1 MSIDEISMVG
11 SRMFSHIN
19 RRLQQIFRS
28 TTFFGGLSVIVVGDL
43 KQLAP
48 VGDQWIFQP
57 SKMNG
62 LQELAGT
69 LLWELFEHFELKKK
83 KKIMRQ
89 RDDLLFATAL
99 NNLANGTLTP
109 EDKALFNSRCFKP
122 CPPDFTKSI
131 TLFATNI
138 AVCKHNETALNKMTT
153 KGDVFTAIDTVLG
166 EGTQSTKDDLFKS
179 IENVRS

>member
-1 MSIDEISMVG
+1 MKYQVG

-28 TTFFGGLSVIVVGDL
+28 TTFFGGFSVIVVGDL

-83 KKIMRQ
+83 K
-89 RDDLLFATAL
+89 
-99 NNLANGTLTP
+99 NNNAP
-109 EDKALFNSRCFKP
+109 EGR
-122 CPPDFTKSI
+122 FTFCNCS
-131 TLFATNI
+131 
-138 AVCKHNETALNKMTT
+138 
-153 KGDVFTAIDTVLG
+153 
-166 EGTQSTKDDLFKS
+166 Q
-179 IENVRS
+179 

>member
-1 MSIDEISMVG
+1 MHGTLSLPLNQTGYSMAEQSASTSNTISCKFMHVKLMSIDEISMVG

-28 TTFFGGLSVIVVGDL
+28 TTFFGRLSVIVVGDL

-83 KKIMRQ
+83 K
-89 RDDLLFATAL
+89 
-99 NNLANGTLTP
+99 
-109 EDKALFNSRCFKP
+109 
-122 CPPDFTKSI
+122 
-131 TLFATNI
+131 
-138 AVCKHNETALNKMTT
+138 
-153 KGDVFTAIDTVLG
+153 
-166 EGTQSTKDDLFKS
+166 
-179 IENVRS
+179 